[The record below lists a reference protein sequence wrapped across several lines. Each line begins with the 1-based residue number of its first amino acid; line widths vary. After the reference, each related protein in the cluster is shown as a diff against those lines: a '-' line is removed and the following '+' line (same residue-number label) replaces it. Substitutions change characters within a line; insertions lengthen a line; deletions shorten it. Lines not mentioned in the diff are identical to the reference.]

1 MSQAAQPNAQVN
13 AQVNS
18 RADTPAA
25 AGVAVLG
32 RVLISA
38 IFLLS
43 GASKLAAPA
52 AMTAWSR
59 ISQREPFSENT
70 AAFSPG
76 SSPSSCTAFRPTS
89 MASASSAYE

>member
-1 MSQAAQPNAQVN
+1 MMYF
-13 AQVNS
+13 
-18 RADTPAA
+18 
-25 AGVAVLG
+25 
-32 RVLISA
+32 IS
-38 IFLLS
+38 LS
-43 GASKLAAPA
+43 GEVEPRTALAAPA